1 MGVITR
7 AFTFT
12 GTPTEAQWNV
22 DIDAIISE
30 ITGQL
35 DSANCDT
42 TSSDA
47 IMTLDVAQ
55 TKTARQ
61 TFSGGVILDELLS
74 TANAGSG
81 HVKIA
86 DIRWDAGGGSLADND
101 GLYLAFTG
109 DDSGAAETEYMRLA
123 LNFDDVTATNEDA
136 SLVTSLMKAGTLTS
150 ITTLT
155 NVALSPTTTDA
166 VSLGTSSLNWSDLFL
181 DSGAVINFDSG
192 NVTLTHSSSTLT
204 VSGNLSVGGN
214 FDVTGTLDFSDSAI
228 TNAGDIQL
236 DSITGDGD
244 TDTSITF
251 SGSNVITVK
260 AANANQVTFT
270 DGGIIPSA
278 DNDIDLGSGSYEF
291 KDAYFDGTVTTDGLT
306 VSSTTNLDGAIQVD
320 NTITVGVDDT
330 GHDVKFFGAS
340 AGAYLLYD
348 ESADT
353 LDVRGATAAG
363 AGKLK
368 LTTGELTVVDG
379 DILGRIDFQAPL
391 EASGTDAVLV
401 GASIWAEADDT
412 FGTALNDTDLVFA
425 VAESE
430 TAAERMRLS
439 YDGTNVALAFTGGD
453 LTITSGGG
461 DISFDNENLSTTGTL
476 ASGALTVTG
485 AASTTGNIHLHTNNT
500 FFTGDS
506 TGGGPWNLVGIDG
519 SNDIII
525 GETSGALNTKI
536 YGGQFSFIDTS
547 TTRMTINGSGDVGI
561 STGNVHLS
569 TNNKFLT
576 GTLTGGATKNLI
588 GWDNGNALR
597 LGHLDMGTVKQE
609 YASSSS
615 AAGVRVMWN
624 KSRGTDGSQTA
635 VVDNDDIVTLEAY
648 GYNGSGY
655 DPVAYIKFEVD
666 GEVGTSGDGTDMP
679 GRLTFFTTPNG
690 TADVVERM
698 RIDSVGDTYTNDG
711 TISSLSDSRA
721 KKDIRPFRDGLSVI
735 NALSPIN
742 YRFNGV
748 YELGPDDGIERVGFA
763 ADEVALV
770 APYLAKKKQESVYEE
785 VGGEKSLLRVDDVY
799 TLSQIRMIPVI
810 VNAIKELS
818 DKVSKL

>member
-155 NVALSPTTTDA
+155 NLAFSPTTTDA

-192 NVTLTHSSSTLT
+192 NVTLTHSASSLT
-204 VSGNLSVGGN
+204 A
-214 FDVTGTLDFSDSAI
+214 SA
-228 TNAGDIQL
+228 
-236 DSITGDGD
+236 D
-244 TDTSITF
+244 T
-251 SGSNVITVK
+251 
-260 AANANQVTFT
+260 VTFASANST
-270 DGGIIPSA
+270 DPLIVIKNTTNDTNGPRLQFVHDKGAAGA
-278 DNDIDLGSGSYEF
+278 DNDLCGQIEFIGDDDNQDLIPFAKISGQVADASNGDECGKLNLLVAENDGNLTAGLVLTGS
-291 KDAYFDGTVTTDGLT
+291 TTDGEVDVT
-306 VSSTTNLDGAIQVD
+306 VGAGAASVTTVAGLMTVTGIATLASSSTVGNLTLANGSITDSSGAIS
-320 NTITVGVDDT
+320 
-330 GHDVKFFGAS
+330 FG
-340 AGAYLLYD
+340 
-348 ESADT
+348 
-353 LDVRGATAAG
+353 
-363 AGKLK
+363 
-368 LTTGELTVVDG
+368 
-379 DILGRIDFQAPL
+379 
-391 EASGTDAVLV
+391 
-401 GASIWAEADDT
+401 
-412 FGTALNDTDLVFA
+412 
-425 VAESE
+425 
-430 TAAERMRLS
+430 
-439 YDGTNVALAFTGGD
+439 
-453 LTITSGGG
+453 
-461 DISFDNENLSTTGTL
+461 NENLTTTGTL

-547 TTRMTINGSGDVGI
+547 ATRMTISGAGSVGI
-561 STGNVHLS
+561 GTVSSATSGNTLKVYRDLASGSTD
-569 TNNKFLT
+569 
-576 GTLTGGATKNLI
+576 A
-588 GWDNGNALR
+588 
-597 LGHLDMGTVKQE
+597 DMGVL
-609 YASSSS
+609 SSRQCF
-615 AAGVRVMWN
+615 G
-624 KSRGTDGSQTA
+624 Q
-635 VVDNDDIVTLEAY
+635 Y
-648 GYNGSGY
+648 
-655 DPVAYIKFEVD
+655 
-666 GEVGTSGDGTDMP
+666 
-679 GRLTFFTTPNG
+679 
-690 TADVVERM
+690 
-698 RIDSVGDTYTNDG
+698 DSVT
-711 TISSLSDSRA
+711 
-721 KKDIRPFRDGLSVI
+721 
-735 NALSPIN
+735 
-742 YRFNGV
+742 
-748 YELGPDDGIERVGFA
+748 GPAG
-763 ADEVALV
+763 
-770 APYLAKKKQESVYEE
+770 
-785 VGGEKSLLRVDDVY
+785 
-799 TLSQIRMIPVI
+799 
-810 VNAIKELS
+810 
-818 DKVSKL
+818 